1 MSSAADRLRRLA
13 DELNQPEG
21 TEKTVCNKILQR
33 QKVGIKKYSTTL
45 DDNPLST
52 KQWLNH
58 LQEELMDGALYV
70 ERSMQNLDNLELI
83 EWAEANVEDVISGT
97 GTGKLGA
104 EADISFNMT
113 QKKAFITTKR
123 SLKLVRVIH
132 FDRLALLKEQL
143 ETENVEV

>member
-13 DELNQPEG
+13 DELDQPEG

-33 QKVGIKKYSTTL
+33 QKVGIKKYGTTL

-52 KQWLNH
+52 KQWLTY

-70 ERSMQNLDNLELI
+70 ERSMQNLDNIELV
-83 EWAEANVEDVISGT
+83 EWAEANVKEVISRT
-97 GTGKLGA
+97 GTGEVKGVVTLSTNLTSQ
-104 EADISFNMT
+104 IV
-113 QKKAFITTKR
+113 FITSRDSMKV
-123 SLKLVRVIH
+123 VRIID
-132 FDRLALLKEQL
+132 FNTLAALKERL